1 MLAFYLFSALL
12 ICFALCL
19 LLYPILRSR
28 RAESFVDQ
36 SDAIR
41 ARLEAVNGLY
51 RDGVMDES
59 AHDKAQSELSEQLM
73 QALQAPQSNS
83 RASMRLAV
91 SFLALLPLA
100 VMGLY
105 SLVGTPTGLSFAPGP
120 LASQAA
126 PANQSRAA
134 VNTSTDGNPS
144 STAAPD
150 AKGNIDLAKAAEGL
164 QARLKANPDDGE
176 GWRLLGR
183 TYMELGQPQDAVSA
197 LKNAIDKLPKEA
209 DLFVQYGEALG
220 LATRPNLPPPEAEKA
235 IDEGLALNP
244 SHQNGLWLKGIYRRL
259 DEDAPGA
266 IKAWESLLAQMPPGE
281 AMTAQLQEQINQAK
295 STLSGAPLTNASTP
309 AESEVARSAVDQQE
323 SEVARSAVDQHES
336 QAARSAVDNNE
347 SAPTASSGDTAVAAV
362 IDDGSAD
369 LTDTTVVVN
378 VDITPELAAKVGPN
392 DVLFVFARAANGPP
406 MPLAVHRQPAAELVA
421 GKPIRITLSEANAM
435 MPSMTLSQF
444 SEIVIGARI
453 SKTGVANAQSG
464 DFQALSDVQKQPL
477 TAPLSLTI
485 TQILP

>member
-28 RAESFVDQ
+28 RSESFVEQ
-36 SDAIR
+36 ADAIR
-41 ARLEAVNGLY
+41 AKLDAVNGLH
-51 RDGVMDES
+51 RDGVMDEG
-59 AHDKAQSELSEQLM
+59 AHEKAQRELSEQLM
-73 QALQAPQSNS
+73 QALQAPPSSS
-83 RASMRLAV
+83 RAPMRLAV

-105 SLVGTPTGLSFAPGP
+105 SFVGTPTGLSFAPGP
-120 LASQAA
+120 LASQAK
-126 PANQSRAA
+126 PANQSAA
-134 VNTSTDGNPS
+134 AASNSTVDNPS
-144 STAAPD
+144 ATVAPD

-164 QARLKANPDDGE
+164 QARLEANPDDGE

-183 TYMELGQPQDAVSA
+183 TYMELGKPQDAASA

-259 DEDAPGA
+259 DEDAAGA

-295 STLSGAPLTNASTP
+295 STLRDAPQVNASTL
-309 AESEVARSAVDQQE
+309 AESEVAQ
-323 SEVARSAVDQHES
+323 SAVDQHVS
-336 QAARSAVDNNE
+336 S
-347 SAPTASSGDTAVAAV
+347 PTTSTPDAAVAAML
-362 IDDGSAD
+362 DEGSAD
-369 LTDTTVVVN
+369 LKDATVVVN
-378 VDITPELAAKVGPN
+378 VDITPELAGKVGPN
-392 DVLFVFARAANGPP
+392 DVLFVFARAASGPP

-421 GKPIRITLSEANAM
+421 GKPLRITLSKANAM
-435 MPSMTLSQF
+435 MPNMTLSQF

-477 TAPLSLTI
+477 SAPLSLTI
-485 TQILP
+485 TQVLP